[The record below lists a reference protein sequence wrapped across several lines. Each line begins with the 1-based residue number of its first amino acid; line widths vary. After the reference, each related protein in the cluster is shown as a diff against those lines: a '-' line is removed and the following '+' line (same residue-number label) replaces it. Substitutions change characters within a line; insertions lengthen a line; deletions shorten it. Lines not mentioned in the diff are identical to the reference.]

1 MSPTGASAEAY
12 VQTGG
17 SAASLSLIAAHAR
30 TLSDFQP
37 SKGMINLFGV
47 VVEGRNADVRCG
59 ERLLELLQA
68 LHLRIQVEQGARR

>member
-47 VVEGRNADVRCG
+47 VVG
-59 ERLLELLQA
+59 ERLCYGKRLLEHLHA
-68 LHLRIQVEQGARR
+68 LHLQIQVEQGARR